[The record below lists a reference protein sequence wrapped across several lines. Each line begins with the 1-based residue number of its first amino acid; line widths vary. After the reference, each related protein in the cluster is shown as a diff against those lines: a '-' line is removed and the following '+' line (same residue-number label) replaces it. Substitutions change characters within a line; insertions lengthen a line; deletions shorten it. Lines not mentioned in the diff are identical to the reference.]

1 MGTKKDKGLQRPNI
15 NLKKTLRFSDVFRE
29 LKKGALGTNGLIYL
43 RAQCG

>member
-15 NLKKTLRFSDVFRE
+15 NLKKTLRFSVFRE

-43 RAQCG
+43 QAQCG